1 MKKHEGQMAMNRYEQ
16 IALDLQNIVDEKLKR
31 NDVRFPTEAELGRQF
46 QVSRV
51 TIRRALAILEEKGLL
66 VRRQGSGCFLTG
78 RAPDSSG
85 NQLALLLSSPFSYR
99 SPGIV
104 NGVRRIASREGFL
117 LSVYDMRNSLQTER
131 QILTDF
137 LSSTPRGL
145 ILEDFSSIP
154 NPNSD
159 LLEQLVA
166 QDSRVPVVSLFGSH
180 GMEASSGY
188 FSRPVISSVCENL
201 SQGAEILVRELT
213 ARGHRKIAGLFPA
226 CTKPDTDRFHSWLLA
241 LRNAG
246 LSLNT
251 DFLFLP
257 GNLETEEILSGKSA
271 RLSAFLDAVS
281 ARCTA
286 LVCSNDL
293 LAAAAAQQLKKKGLH
308 IPEDLCL
315 ASFEESYLQQ
325 LSPIRTASLRGCGC
339 IGEQAANLLFR
350 MIRGGNAENLLLPL
364 SFSDGESLGSVRD
377 FSFPAHDT
385 PSQSSQSSY
394 ETHN

>member
-315 ASFEESYLQQ
+315 ASFEESYLHQ

>member
-1 MKKHEGQMAMNRYEQ
+1 MNRYEQ
-16 IALDLQNIVDEKLKR
+16 IALDLQKIVEDKLKR
-31 NDVRFPTEAELGRQF
+31 NDTRFPTEAELGRQF

-78 RAPDSSG
+78 RSPDSSG

-104 NGVRRIASREGFL
+104 DGVRRIASQEGFL
-117 LSVYDMRNSLQTER
+117 LSVYDMKSSLQTER

-137 LSSTPRGL
+137 LSSAPRGL

-154 NPNSD
+154 DPNSD
-159 LLEQLVA
+159 LLEQLVT
-166 QDSRVPVVSLFGSH
+166 QDSRVSVVSLFGSH
-180 GMEASSGY
+180 GMETSAGFS
-188 FSRPVISSVCENL
+188 SRPVISSVCENL
-201 SQGAEILVRELT
+201 PQGAGILVRELT
-213 ARGHRKIAGLFPA
+213 SRGHRKIAGLFPA
-226 CTKPDTDRFHSWLLA
+226 CTKPDTNRLHSWLLA

-246 LSLNT
+246 LSMNA

-257 GNLETEEILSGKSA
+257 GNVETEQILEGKSA
-271 RLSAFLDAVS
+271 GLSAFLDTISVQ
-281 ARCTA
+281 CTA

-315 ASFEESYLQQ
+315 ASFEESYLHQ
-325 LSPIRTASLRGCGC
+325 LSPVRTASLRGCGC

-350 MIRGGNAENLLLPL
+350 MIRGADAENLLLPL
-364 SFSDGESLGSVRD
+364 SFSDGTSLGSVRD
-377 FSFPAHDT
+377 FSSPAHGT
-385 PSQSSQSSY
+385 PSQSSPSSC